1 MKLLGIE
8 KWMISLALEIEK
20 QFQKI
25 IISNKTILLH
35 SLAQWWEN
43 INNITGSYLFAF
55 KKNIYDVN
63 I

>member
-1 MKLLGIE
+1 MNRLGIE

-25 IISNKTILLH
+25 IISILLH

>member
-25 IISNKTILLH
+25 NISILLH
-35 SLAQWWEN
+35 SLAQWREN

-55 KKNIYDVN
+55 KKKIYDVN

>member
-25 IISNKTILLH
+25 IISILH

-55 KKNIYDVN
+55 KKSIYDVN